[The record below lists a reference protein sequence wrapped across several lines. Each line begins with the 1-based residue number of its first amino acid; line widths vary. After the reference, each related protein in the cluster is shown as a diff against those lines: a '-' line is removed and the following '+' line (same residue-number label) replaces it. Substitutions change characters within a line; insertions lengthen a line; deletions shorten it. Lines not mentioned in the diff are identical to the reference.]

1 MYRWVNLLRYLTFF
15 YECYEKKIL
24 HLFLFL
30 FVAKKLF
37 PCFPCYAALELLFS
51 SASYYPM
58 QGKQHVLNFL
68 LNVFYSLLYNLSVLP
83 TKWLTTIYMIKSV
96 GYHFGQMVRKIQD
109 W

>member
-1 MYRWVNLLRYLTFF
+1 
-15 YECYEKKIL
+15 
-24 HLFLFL
+24 
-30 FVAKKLF
+30 
-37 PCFPCYAALELLFS
+37 
-51 SASYYPM
+51 M

-96 GYHFGQMVRKIQD
+96 GYRFGQMVRKIQD